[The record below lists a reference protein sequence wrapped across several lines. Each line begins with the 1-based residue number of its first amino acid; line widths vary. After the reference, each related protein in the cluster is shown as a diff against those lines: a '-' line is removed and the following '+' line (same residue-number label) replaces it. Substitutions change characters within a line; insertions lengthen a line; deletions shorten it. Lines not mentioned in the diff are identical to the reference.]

1 MPQQPKI
8 ALKMRDEIITLLLYY
23 DFFKIKYA
31 IFAYVI
37 SRYQEL
43 FRDMTNVTLTKL
55 TYLGERHL
63 KLL

>member
-23 DFFKIKYA
+23 VFKIKY
-31 IFAYVI
+31 IISAYII

-43 FRDMTNVTLTKL
+43 FCDMTNVTLTKI
-55 TYLGERHL
+55 YSLG
-63 KLL
+63 KDI